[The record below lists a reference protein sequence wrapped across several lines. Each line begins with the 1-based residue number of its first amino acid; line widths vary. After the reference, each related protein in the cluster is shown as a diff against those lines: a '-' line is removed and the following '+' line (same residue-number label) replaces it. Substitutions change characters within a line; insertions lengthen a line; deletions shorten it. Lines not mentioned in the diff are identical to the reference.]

1 MTWTAEIVVYRLIR
15 AADTMRRL
23 PGGGLRP
30 AGFRSAWPALRDE
43 WADQLARVGAE
54 ETRGRDRSRLAPP
67 RPGEIDRM
75 YQCMDWMVHV
85 DDPEHRKALMIY
97 CRDKAH
103 GWRFSRT
110 CKKLG
115 WNRRT
120 AYNRKHKAAQQ
131 LAAVLNNNM
140 VSLPQA
146 DIDAVAQIAANHM
159 HNTATAGNREPAPK
173 AWIANGAKPQMFV
186 VEPADP

>member
-1 MTWTAEIVVYRLIR
+1 MTWTSEIVVYRLIR
-15 AADTMRRL
+15 AADTIRRL
-23 PGGGLRP
+23 PGGGLKP
-30 AGFRSAWPALRDE
+30 AGFTSAWPQLRDE
-43 WADQLARVGAE
+43 WADHLARAGSEA
-54 ETRGRDRSRLAPP
+54 TRGRDRPRLSPP

-75 YQCMDWMVHV
+75 YQCMDWMAHV
-85 DDPEHRKALMIY
+85 SDPDHRRALLTY

-120 AYNRKHKAAQQ
+120 AYNRKDKAAREV
-131 LAAVLNNNM
+131 AAALNNKA

-146 DIDAVAQIAANHM
+146 DIDMVAQIAANHM
-159 HNTATAGNREPAPK
+159 HITARTGNRAPAPN
-173 AWIANGAKPQMFV
+173 AWIAEGAKPRMFV
-186 VEPADP
+186 EEG

>member
-1 MTWTAEIVVYRLIR
+1 MTWTSEIVIYRLIR

-23 PGGGLRP
+23 PGGRIRP
-30 AGFRSAWPALRDE
+30 AGFKSAWPAVRDE
-43 WADQLARVGAE
+43 WADQLARVGSE
-54 ETRGRDRSRLAPP
+54 ETRGRDRPRLSPP

-85 DDPEHRKALMIY
+85 DDPGLRKALMTY

-110 CKKLG
+110 CRKLG

-120 AYNRKHKAAQQ
+120 AYNRKDKAAQQ
-131 LAAVLNNNM
+131 VALNLNNKQ
-140 VSLPQA
+140 VPLPQA
-146 DIDAVAQIAANHM
+146 DIDAVAQKAAM
-159 HNTATAGNREPAPK
+159 VCLSTSGWALRAGLIDPSGSAVPVR
-173 AWIANGAKPQMFV
+173 
-186 VEPADP
+186 ADICC

>member
-1 MTWTAEIVVYRLIR
+1 MNWTPEIVVYRLIR
-15 AADTMRRL
+15 AADTIRRL
-23 PGGGLRP
+23 PGGGLKP
-30 AGFRSAWPALRDE
+30 AGFTNAWPALRDE
-43 WADQLARVGAE
+43 WADHLARVGSE
-54 ETRGRDRSRLAPP
+54 ETRGRDRPRLSPP

-85 DDPEHRKALMIY
+85 RDADHRKTLMIY

-120 AYNRKHKAAQQ
+120 AYNRKDKAAQEV
-131 LAAVLNNNM
+131 AAALNNKA

-146 DIDAVAQIAANHM
+146 DIDVVAQITANHM
-159 HNTATAGNREPAPK
+159 HIKGTTGNRARPPK
-173 AWIANGAKPQMFV
+173 AWIADGAKPQMFIP
-186 VEPADP
+186 EPAD

>member
-1 MTWTAEIVVYRLIR
+1 MTWTSEIVVYRLIR
-15 AADTMRRL
+15 AADTIRRL
-23 PGGGLRP
+23 PGGGLKP
-30 AGFRSAWPALRDE
+30 AGFTNAWPALRDE
-43 WADQLARVGAE
+43 WADHLARVGSE
-54 ETRGRDRSRLAPP
+54 ETRGRDRPRLSPP

-85 DDPEHRKALMIY
+85 RDADHRKALMIY

-120 AYNRKHKAAQQ
+120 AYNRKDKAAQQ
-131 LAAVLNNNM
+131 VATMLNNKAAP
-140 VSLPQA
+140 LPQA
-146 DIDAVAQIAANHM
+146 DIDVVAQMAANNM
-159 HNTATAGNREPAPK
+159 HITAITGSRARPPK
-173 AWIANGAKPQMFV
+173 SWIAQGAKPKMFV
-186 VEPADP
+186 PEPVD

>member
-1 MTWTAEIVVYRLIR
+1 MTWTSEIVVYRLIR
-15 AADTMRRL
+15 AADTIRRL
-23 PGGGLRP
+23 PGGGLKP
-30 AGFRSAWPALRDE
+30 AGFTSAWPQLRDE
-43 WADQLARVGAE
+43 WADHLARAGSEA
-54 ETRGRDRSRLAPP
+54 TRGRDRPRLSPP

-75 YQCMDWMVHV
+75 YQCMDWMAHV
-85 DDPEHRKALMIY
+85 SDPDHRRALLTY

-120 AYNRKHKAAQQ
+120 AYNRKDKAAREV
-131 LAAVLNNNM
+131 AAALNNKM

-146 DIDAVAQIAANHM
+146 DIDVVAQIAANHM
-159 HNTATAGNREPAPK
+159 HITAEMRNRAPSPK
-173 AWIANGAKPQMFV
+173 AWIAEGAKPKMFV
-186 VEPADP
+186 EEG